1 MEIPVGLNLSLGK
14 SPGSLN
20 ESAVGGS
27 KSSKDGGFSERFEDN
42 VNHLKSVRK
51 QTNTTSSKRPEEPAN
66 QRYSVDSNDA
76 PTSSSLPSEADT
88 RVDSKQ
94 AQEDSS
100 ELPTGLE
107 SPIQKSDLVEQTPGL
122 LNAINVISD
131 KRGIV
136 ANAEIATESG
146 KYLPLSGEF
155 DVLPN
160 LNTLNTEIHF
170 DPLSQANESFAHAA
184 SLAAANFTDQKG
196 TFNAKNSVIDFFNS
210 ANSTI
215 SMDKPE
221 AISISDVIMDKLLK
235 PSPEINLAA
244 SLSKDVILAKTS
256 ANGETV
262 LNVAATNQQVPAS
275 QVLADKPML
284 QLETPMAN
292 ARWGQD
298 FNQRVQ
304 WMVGQ
309 SMNGAQI
316 RLTPQHMGPVEVRI
330 HVQNDQTTISFT
342 AQHGATREAI
352 DAALPKL
359 RDMLSEQNINL
370 VDVDISQHSFAEQ
383 RDQQAL
389 NKGNDQSASSVEP
402 DQEESLFNQASNGQQ
417 RVYSGLFS
425 DFA

>member
-1 MEIPVGLNLSLGK
+1 VIIDKV
-14 SPGSLN
+14 
-20 ESAVGGS
+20 
-27 KSSKDGGFSERFEDN
+27 
-42 VNHLKSVRK
+42 LKS
-51 QTNTTSSKRPEEPAN
+51 
-66 QRYSVDSNDA
+66 
-76 PTSSSLPSEADT
+76 
-88 RVDSKQ
+88 
-94 AQEDSS
+94 
-100 ELPTGLE
+100 
-107 SPIQKSDLVEQTPGL
+107 
-122 LNAINVISD
+122 
-131 KRGIV
+131 
-136 ANAEIATESG
+136 
-146 KYLPLSGEF
+146 
-155 DVLPN
+155 
-160 LNTLNTEIHF
+160 
-170 DPLSQANESFAHAA
+170 
-184 SLAAANFTDQKG
+184 
-196 TFNAKNSVIDFFNS
+196 
-210 ANSTI
+210 
-215 SMDKPE
+215 
-221 AISISDVIMDKLLK
+221 
-235 PSPEINLAA
+235 SPEINLAA
-244 SLSKDVILAKTS
+244 SLSKDAILTKTS
-256 ANGETV
+256 VNGESL
-262 LNVAATNQQVPAS
+262 LNNVSNIAAANQQLPAS

-284 QLETPMAN
+284 QLETPMGN

-389 NKGNDQSASSVEP
+389 NKDNDQSASSVEP